1 MCFFNILRNCC
12 LLKCVF
18 SIFLGIAVAGSG
30 IGTFIFAPLTDWLI
44 QEYSWR
50 GSFIVIGGLMLNF
63 VVCGAIYRPLPQP
76 CRNSETFVI
85 NDLLNQDMIL
95 NKRISFLSSRGS
107 LDEEED
113 WKESDPFSVFREPQR
128 SSMRSQISEPLTQ
141 SLVQLPTF
149 LDEEADDPESKM
161 LLRLKLRYH
170 RLLSEGHGASKAEED
185 DAIQS
190 SGQRVIS
197 CDSGVTAM
205 EKSSSAD
212 KIDASVMIVM
222 ERDKQKVNE
231 TEEGC
236 GPLMLTGELLHLC
249 RSDVLCQRGLIRARF
264 LLARGQMSSCPDI
277 YIQSTKKQGFRDR
290 LKDLLFPR
298 RLFAMINDTFD
309 VSIFKSTIFN
319 YFCLHNMLLYMSYNN
334 PYIYLP
340 DKAAQHG
347 ISDDSASTLV
357 AIIGISS
364 TVGQVVMGFIGDQP
378 KIDTILFYNVMT
390 SVAGI
395 ITLLVPVLTSFP
407 LLALYSASY
416 GFFISAN
423 YALTS
428 IILVDLLGME
438 QLTSSFG
445 VVSSAGGFAVLVG
458 PPLAGES
465 HLTSLSC

>member
-1 MCFFNILRNCC
+1 M
-12 LLKCVF
+12 F
-18 SIFLGIAVAGSG
+18 SMFIGIAVAGSG

-50 GSFIVIGGLMLNF
+50 GALVIIGGLMLNF
-63 VVCGAIYRPLPQP
+63 VVCGAIFRPLPEP
-76 CRNSETFVI
+76 CPNAEVFVI
-85 NDLLNQDMIL
+85 SDPLKSDMVIS
-95 NKRISFLSSRGS
+95 NRVSFLSSRGS

-113 WKESDPFSVFREPQR
+113 WQESDPFSVFHEPQR
-128 SSMRSQISEPLTQ
+128 SSLRSQMSGPFTQ
-141 SLVQLPTF
+141 SLVHLPTF
-149 LDEEADDPESKM
+149 IDEEADDPESKM

-170 RLLSEGHGASKAEED
+170 RLVSESHGDSKVED
-185 DAIQS
+185 DFQCG
-190 SGQRVIS
+190 GQRVIS
-197 CDSGVTAM
+197 LDSGVTAL
-205 EKSSSAD
+205 EKCSSAD
-212 KIDASVMIVM
+212 KMDASVMIVM
-222 ERDKQKVNE
+222 EHDKQKVNE
-231 TEEGC
+231 NEVGC

-277 YIQSTKKQGFRDR
+277 YIQSTKKQGLRDR

-298 RLFAMINDTFD
+298 RLVAVINDAFD

-390 SVAGI
+390 SIAGI
-395 ITLLVPVLTSFP
+395 ITLLVPLLTSFP
-407 LLALYSASY
+407 LLALYSALY
-416 GFFISAN
+416 GIFVSAN

-438 QLTSSFG
+438 LLTSSFG
-445 VVSSAGGFAVLVG
+445 VVSSAGGLAVLFG
-458 PPLAGES
+458 PPFAG
-465 HLTSLSC
+465 